1 MLRKCM
7 KKQQQFGIVL
17 ITIGAGSGRRGRTEK
32 LRLPDADHL
41 MKHAGSGRDNAA
53 QGKQTA
59 FPHLAKTG
67 IGIPETRSAG
77 RTDRR
82 RSARQTRTDPS
93 TVSCAAHGP
102 DYASPC
108 ALSLQLDN
116 TGWVTNCWC
125 EILPIPL
132 KERKF
137 LLEPTDGNQ
146 RLGIVHQHIV
156 QHNII

>member
-1 MLRKCM
+1 VLQLKVFEIFYLDMLRKCM

-17 ITIGAGSGRRGRTEK
+17 ITIGAGSGR
-32 LRLPDADHL
+32 
-41 MKHAGSGRDNAA
+41 DNAV

-93 TVSCAAHGP
+93 TVRCAAHGP
-102 DYASPC
+102 DYASPF
-108 ALSLQLDN
+108 ALPLQPDN
-116 TGWVTNCWC
+116 TDWVANCWC

-132 KERKF
+132 KARQF

-146 RLGIVHQHIV
+146 RLGIVHQYVV